1 MTINEIIRNAKHELG
16 VTEYP
21 ANSNNVK
28 YNTWYYGKMVQGSA
42 YPWCAVF
49 ISFIFREAPN
59 LCKKTASCLEILEWF
74 EQQGRIVTHPQP
86 GDLIFFKYGTN
97 NRRTN
102 HVGIITSV
110 NGTVFTT
117 IEGNTSTKSDDNG
130 GAVMERRRSMKNVVA
145 FARPA
150 YSDVNDY
157 HPTLRK
163 GAKGEQVELL
173 QELLAVKGYILKV
186 DGDFGTKTEEAVK
199 NFQKANGLTDDG
211 IVGPKTWE
219 KLLK

>member
-1 MTINEIIRNAKHELG
+1 
-16 VTEYP
+16 
-21 ANSNNVK
+21 
-28 YNTWYYGKMVQGSA
+28 
-42 YPWCAVF
+42 
-49 ISFIFREAPN
+49 
-59 LCKKTASCLEILEWF
+59 
-74 EQQGRIVTHPQP
+74 
-86 GDLIFFKYGTN
+86 
-97 NRRTN
+97 
-102 HVGIITSV
+102 
-110 NGTVFTT
+110 
-117 IEGNTSTKSDDNG
+117 
-130 GAVMERRRSMKNVVA
+130 MERRRSMKNVVA

-186 DGDFGTKTEEAVK
+186 DGDFGTKTEEVVK
-199 NFQKANGLTDDG
+199 SFQKANGLTDDG